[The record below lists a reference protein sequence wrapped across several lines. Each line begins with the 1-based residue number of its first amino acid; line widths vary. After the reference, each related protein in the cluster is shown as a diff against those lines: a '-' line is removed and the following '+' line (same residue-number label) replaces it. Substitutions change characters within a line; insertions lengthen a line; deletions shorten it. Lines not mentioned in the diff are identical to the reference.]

1 MVLPAFGLNR
11 AGVIARLPTWDPR
24 FFWAALAL
32 VAAILLGALIIA
44 WTDRWRKRPAQD
56 RLGPKEQLGRFRT
69 LYESGE
75 ISTEE
80 FNRIHALLTARIMEE
95 LDLPAGPTNQPGVTP
110 SQPQDAPTPGD
121 V

>member
-1 MVLPAFGLNR
+1 MVLPVEGLNG
-11 AGVIARLPTWDPR
+11 ASVIARLPTWDPR

-32 VAAILLGALIIA
+32 VAAILLGAMVIA
-44 WTDRWRKRPAQD
+44 WTDRWRKRPAQG

-75 ISTEE
+75 LSTEE
-80 FNRIHALLTARIMEE
+80 FNRIHALLTAHMMEE
-95 LDLPAGPTNQPGVTP
+95 LDVPARPTNEPGVPPPQT
-110 SQPQDAPTPGD
+110 QDAPTPGD